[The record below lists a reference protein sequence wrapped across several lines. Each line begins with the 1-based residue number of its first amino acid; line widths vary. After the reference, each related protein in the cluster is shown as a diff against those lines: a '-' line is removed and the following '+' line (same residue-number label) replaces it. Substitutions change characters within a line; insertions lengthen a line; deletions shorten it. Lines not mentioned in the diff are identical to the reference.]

1 MDSDNVLN
9 DTSYVCEESCVFF
22 FRSAI
27 KLIELR
33 KLSSYINRIKDK
45 THILRIIRF
54 KMLGF
59 CMLGRA
65 LILYI

>member
-9 DTSYVCEESCVFF
+9 DTSYVCEESCVF